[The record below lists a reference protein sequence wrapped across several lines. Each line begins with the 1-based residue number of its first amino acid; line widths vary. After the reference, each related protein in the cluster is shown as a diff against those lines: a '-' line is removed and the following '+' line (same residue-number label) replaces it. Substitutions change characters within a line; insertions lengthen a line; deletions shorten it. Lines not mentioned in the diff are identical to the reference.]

1 MGSIANAIGIET
13 GRLLFRAWAGSL
25 TDVCCFALLRRY
37 ARERRE
43 TDVLL
48 ARENKRIVERLA
60 ATSSRERQEL
70 DGEVEEQR
78 RQLAVL
84 HEREKE
90 AQATALQQENW
101 KMLARLQ
108 VRVSHGRRLVRERE
122 REREREKE
130 AQATALQQ
138 ENWKMLARLQV
149 RVSHGSPRVE
159 RRERGKAAHRRQSP
173 LAELL
178 FTSHL

>member
-108 VRVSHGRRLVRERE
+108 VRVSHG
-122 REREREKE
+122 
-130 AQATALQQ
+130 
-138 ENWKMLARLQV
+138 
-149 RVSHGSPRVE
+149 SPRVE